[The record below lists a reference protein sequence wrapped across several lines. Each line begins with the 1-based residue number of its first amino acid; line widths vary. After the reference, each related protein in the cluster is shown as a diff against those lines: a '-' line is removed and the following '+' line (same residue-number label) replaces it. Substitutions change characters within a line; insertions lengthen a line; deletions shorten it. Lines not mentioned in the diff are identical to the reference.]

1 MTQSW
6 QILVL
11 WDKVVRYLCYGTI
24 VRYLCYGTVV
34 RYLYYRTVVRYLC
47 YGTKLSDTRVMGQLS
62 RYLCYGTKLSNTC
75 VVGQLS
81 DTCVMGQLSDTC
93 VMGQSCQILVLK
105 LKVIRLY
112 HTRRGCSCWFIHRLW
127 NWVYT
132 YDGFIQFSRNS
143 RLNDYIP
150 FTKIPWK
157 LQTKN
162 KPTT

>member
-1 MTQSW
+1 MQE
-6 QILVL
+6 ILIIITLSVVIYL
-11 WDKVVRYLCYGTI
+11 INPEVWHKVVRYLCYGTV
-24 VRYLCYGTVV
+24 VRYLCYATVV

-47 YGTKLSDTRVMGQLS
+47 YGTK
-62 RYLCYGTKLSNTC
+62 
-75 VVGQLS
+75 LS